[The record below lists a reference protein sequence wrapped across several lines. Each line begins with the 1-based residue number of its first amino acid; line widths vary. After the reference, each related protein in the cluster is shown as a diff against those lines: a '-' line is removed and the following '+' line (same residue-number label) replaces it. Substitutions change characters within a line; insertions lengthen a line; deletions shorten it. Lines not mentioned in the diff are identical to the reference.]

1 MRYAIDNRSTD
12 VYFNLAAEEFL
23 LKQTADDVFMLW
35 HSTPSVVI
43 GKHQRMEQEVDRFFA
58 SRRGIRLARR
68 FSGGGAVYQDE
79 GNLNLT
85 FIETRRQADFSSYL
99 QQTLDYLSCWGLR
112 AEGDERL
119 GIYIGGLK
127 VSGSAQCV
135 HRDRV
140 LYHCTLLYNTDL
152 DILNRVLTAGR
163 EDKSINPAS
172 FYSVPSVR
180 SEVTN
185 IRTCLPFPPSTAE
198 FRHSVLRHFSRGCL
212 PRIFTEEELN
222 AIRRLRTEKYARW
235 EWILRLKN
243 TSV

>member
-1 MRYAIDNRSTD
+1 MCYAIDNRSTD

-35 HSTPSVVI
+35 QNTPSAII
-43 GKHQRMEQEVDRFFA
+43 GRHQRMELEVDRLFA
-58 SRRGIRLARR
+58 SHRDIRLARR

-85 FIETRRQADFSSYL
+85 FIETRRKANFSSYL
-99 QQTLDYLSCWGLR
+99 QRTLDYLSCWGLG

-119 GIYIGGLK
+119 GVYIGGLK

-163 EDKSINPAS
+163 DDKSINSAS

-180 SEVTN
+180 SDVTN
-185 IRTCLPFPPSTAE
+185 ICTCLPFPPSAEE
-198 FRHSVLRHFSRGCL
+198 FRQSVFCHFSQGCIV
-212 PRIFTEEELN
+212 RTFTEEELK
-222 AIRRLRTEKYARW
+222 AIRCLRNEKYARE

-243 TSV
+243 TSI